1 MTTKKYPVRGMS
13 CASCSAHVDKALHG
27 VEGVN
32 EVNVNLATNT
42 AKISYDETVCSP
54 TDLAEAVSRMGF
66 ELLINEEITEA
77 SSSQSSSS
85 AEAAART
92 EGYDEL
98 KRMAWGAL
106 AVAVPLL
113 ILSLVPHLFAG
124 QEVALFFLASFSL
137 YKYGRL
143 FYRSAFKL
151 LKHGTSNMDTLVALS
166 ITVSYL
172 YS

>member
-85 AEAAART
+85 AEAAAQT
-92 EGYDEL
+92 EGCDEL
-98 KRMAWGAL
+98 KRMGRFSRGCAFINIEFSATFVRGTRGSS
-106 AVAVPLL
+106 LL
-113 ILSLVPHLFAG
+113 
-124 QEVALFFLASFSL
+124 
-137 YKYGRL
+137 
-143 FYRSAFKL
+143 
-151 LKHGTSNMDTLVALS
+151 LS
-166 ITVSYL
+166 IIL
-172 YS
+172 FI

>member
-85 AEAAART
+85 AEAAAQT

-98 KRMAWGAL
+98 KRMAWAL
-106 AVAVPLL
+106 
-113 ILSLVPHLFAG
+113 
-124 QEVALFFLASFSL
+124 
-137 YKYGRL
+137 
-143 FYRSAFKL
+143 
-151 LKHGTSNMDTLVALS
+151 
-166 ITVSYL
+166 
-172 YS
+172 

>member
-1 MTTKKYPVRGMS
+1 MTIKKYPVRGMS

-85 AEAAART
+85 AEAERK
-92 EGYDEL
+92 L
-98 KRMAWGAL
+98 KGMTNSNVWLGAL
-106 AVAVPLL
+106 
-113 ILSLVPHLFAG
+113 
-124 QEVALFFLASFSL
+124 
-137 YKYGRL
+137 
-143 FYRSAFKL
+143 
-151 LKHGTSNMDTLVALS
+151 
-166 ITVSYL
+166 
-172 YS
+172 